1 MSNDLA
7 IYASFSLVCLS
18 IPLLKDKLRKL
29 DPFNVP
35 SSKMLIFWNSLAFFW
50 SGEVVEAGQVVT
62 WKAILLMF

>member
-1 MSNDLA
+1 MRLMSNDLA

-35 SSKMLIFWNSLAFFW
+35 SSKMLIF
-50 SGEVVEAGQVVT
+50 
-62 WKAILLMF
+62 